1 MALEQL
7 SKSGIVNGQTVQD
20 YHVTQ
25 SIDALTGAVGYALT
39 ISGSL
44 TLVGTT
50 GSGYFASSLTT
61 DQVRP
66 SNVAT
71 NKGYSIPYLA
81 ATSSTATLYYT
92 KGQESGGETY
102 LEYNPVTNYL
112 FTTASYATS
121 ASQAISASYAPLGTP
136 TSYNPSY
143 VKIDDVNYTSSSPY
157 TVNDSVPSMIYVSMS
172 GNNGQG
178 NQNNLGL
185 VFSPLSGKDGK
196 IVTFNIFFEAANMDA
211 NNVFITSSGVSIFGL
226 NNNSIGAGNDATLN
240 SLTTLNNI
248 ASFDFQYLEGGGATG
263 MTQGWY
269 FISREGS

>member
-1 MALEQL
+1 MALETL
-7 SKSGIVNGQTVQD
+7 SKTGIVNGQTVQD

-25 SIDALTGAVGYALT
+25 SIDALTGTVGYALT
-39 ISGSL
+39 VSGSF

-66 SNVAT
+66 SNVVS

-136 TSYNPSY
+136 TSYNPNY
-143 VKIDDVNYTSSSPY
+143 VKIDDVAYTSSTPY
-157 TVNDSVPSMIYVSMS
+157 VINDSVPSLIYISQS
-172 GNNGQG
+172 GINAQSNN
-178 NQNNLGL
+178 NELGL
-185 VFSPLSGKDGK
+185 SFSPLNGKDGK
-196 IVTFNIFFEAANMDA
+196 IITFNIFFEKSDLETNF
-211 NNVFITSSGVSIFGL
+211 VYVTSSGVSIFGL
-226 NNNSIGAGNDATLN
+226 NNNSIGAGNDDTLQN
-240 SLTTLNNI
+240 LTGINNM
-248 ASFDFQYLEGGGATG
+248 ASFDFQWLDGGGATG
-263 MTQGWY
+263 MAQGWY
-269 FISREGS
+269 FIRRS